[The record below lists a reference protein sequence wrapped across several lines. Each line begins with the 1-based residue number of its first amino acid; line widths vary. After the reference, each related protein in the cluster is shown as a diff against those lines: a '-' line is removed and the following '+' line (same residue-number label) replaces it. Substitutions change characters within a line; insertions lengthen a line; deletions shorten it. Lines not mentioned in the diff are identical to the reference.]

1 MNVKLHILKE
11 IKDIKKAQV
20 PLYKFFEISID
31 SDVT

>member
-11 IKDIKKAQV
+11 IKDIEKSSSSFV
-20 PLYKFFEISID
+20 FFEISID